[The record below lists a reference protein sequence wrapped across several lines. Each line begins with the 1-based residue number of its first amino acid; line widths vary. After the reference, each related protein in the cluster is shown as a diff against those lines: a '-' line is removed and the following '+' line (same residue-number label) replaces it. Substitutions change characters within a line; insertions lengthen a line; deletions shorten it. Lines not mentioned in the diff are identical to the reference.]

1 MTFKDLQDKY
11 DDMIITISESIEIE
25 SNSEVL
31 RIENNGISSKH
42 IGCVWYTAYDKEENE
57 INYYL

>member
-25 SNSEVL
+25 SNSEV
-31 RIENNGISSKH
+31 ENR
-42 IGCVWYTAYDKEENE
+42 E
-57 INYYL
+57 

>member
-11 DDMIITISESIEIE
+11 DDMIISISESIEIE
-25 SNSEVL
+25 SNPEVL
-31 RIENNGISSKH
+31 RIENNGISSKY
-42 IGCVWYTAYDKEENE
+42 IGCVWYTAYDNKGNE